1 MQLITKEIE
10 NAFRKYPLYSQDGLG
25 GEAKVVV
32 KFFGGSSATWL
43 ITEGEKQKDGDWLFY
58 GYVTL
63 GFPDEFNRG
72 KLLWEWG
79 YVTLSQLQEIRF
91 KPFGLPVERDI
102 SVKPG
107 KFTVAEKAYMSPIYS
122 RNTVQVSPCVK
133 KGLLDRLRRRK

>member
-10 NAFRKYPLYSQDGLG
+10 NAFKKYPLHSQDGLG
-25 GEAKVVV
+25 GDAKVVV
-32 KFFGGSSATWL
+32 KFFGGSACTWL

-63 GFPDEFNRG
+63 GFPDDFHHG

-79 YVTLSQLQEIRF
+79 YVTLDQLRSIRF
-91 KPFGLPVERDI
+91 PPFGLPIERDI

-107 KFTVAEKAYMSPIYS
+107 KYTVAEKAYMSPIYS
-122 RNTVQVSPCVK
+122 RNIVQSSPCVK
-133 KGLLDRLRRRK
+133 KGFLHRLRRGK